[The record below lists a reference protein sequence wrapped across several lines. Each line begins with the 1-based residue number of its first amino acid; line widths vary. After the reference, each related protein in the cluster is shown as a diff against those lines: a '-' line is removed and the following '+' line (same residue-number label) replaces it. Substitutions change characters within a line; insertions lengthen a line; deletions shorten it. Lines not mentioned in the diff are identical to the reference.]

1 MSQDLTEIKKQLKN
15 CEEVDTIYDIK
26 IGQHVK
32 YVTIKNGDEYF
43 YEGGPYVKMGDNKI
57 ILKVGAKY
65 EHISLIH
72 HNKDGYN
79 VYRTRLFVVDPKK
92 IMTGGGTE
100 KDSSSKEYEKIIK
113 TQQNIIE
120 KTNLQLKKQHE
131 YILKLQEEINNH
143 KKK

>member
-1 MSQDLTEIKKQLKN
+1 MSQDLIEIKKELKN

-43 YEGGPYVKMGDNKI
+43 YEGGPYVKMGDNKM
-57 ILKVGAKY
+57 ILKVGSKY
-65 EHISLIH
+65 EHIPLIH
-72 HNKDGYN
+72 HNKDGYD
-79 VYRTRLFVVDPKK
+79 VYRTRLFVLDPKK
-92 IMTGGGTE
+92 IMTGGSTE

-131 YILKLQEEINNH
+131 FILKLQGEINNH